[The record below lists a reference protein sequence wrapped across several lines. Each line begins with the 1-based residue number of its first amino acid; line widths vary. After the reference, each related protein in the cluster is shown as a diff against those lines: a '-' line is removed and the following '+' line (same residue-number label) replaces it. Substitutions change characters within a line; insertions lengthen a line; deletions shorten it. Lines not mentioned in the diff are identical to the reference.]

1 MREMLLFT
9 RIALQH
15 RFLIALHV
23 RQKIC
28 SHCGSSVTVVV
39 GSRMMLTSQGVLV
52 VTGAANLL
60 IGLRNTGFQK
70 KVSFSVLVDAGLN
83 CVLVVDVHVVVG
95 ALRRVKRMSRGLDGC
110 IVLVMGVGRSFVLTV
125 VGHIVHLVFAKV

>member
-1 MREMLLFT
+1 MLLCT
-9 RIALQH
+9 RVVLQRH
-15 RFLIALHV
+15 FLVALHA

-28 SHCGSSVTVVV
+28 SHCGRHVTVVV
-39 GSRMMLTSQGVLV
+39 GSRMMLTSQGALV

-83 CVLVVDVHVVVG
+83 CVLVVGVHVVVP
-95 ALRRVKRMSRGLDGC
+95 ALRRFKRMSRRLGGC

-125 VGHIVHLVFAKV
+125 VGHIVQLVFAKV